1 MSGELSFSLSQR
13 GPVDGYFGGK
23 HFAGDTVD
31 QRVGRWNGK
40 RGMREERWLMT
51 KPPTADCGEVVRA
64 KALEEDILEVW
75 ENLPDLL

>member
-1 MSGELSFSLSQR
+1 MVTLGANTWQETLWESGK
-13 GPVDGYFGGK
+13 V
-23 HFAGDTVD
+23 AGEE
-31 QRVGRWNGK
+31 GAL
-40 RGMREERWLMT
+40 REERWLMT